1 MKYLRGIFESIV
13 PEFMEELKDFCESNL
28 IYLIDDGFT
37 LEFIDTTEYYRAYK
51 KDFRGISVRLSKY
64 SSGRNN
70 LIGDCKQFSYFN
82 WNDIKDY
89 YIPFLVRVS
98 NEYKIFDKCLISLEY
113 GGAQLVSYD
122 DLVKDRI
129 DLDKS
134 IKSISIKVGDK
145 L

>member
-37 LEFIDTTEYYRAYK
+37 LEFVDTTESSHK
-51 KDFRGISVRLSKY
+51 KDFGGITVRISKY
-64 SSGRNN
+64 SSGRND
-70 LIGDCKQFSYFN
+70 LIGDYKQFSYFN

-89 YIPFLVRVS
+89 YIPFLIRIS

-113 GGAQLVSYD
+113 GGAQLISYN
-122 DLVKDRI
+122 DLLRDRI

>member
-37 LEFIDTTEYYRAYK
+37 LEFVDTTESSHK
-51 KDFRGISVRLSKY
+51 KDFGGITVRISKY
-64 SSGRNN
+64 SSGRND
-70 LIGDCKQFSYFN
+70 LIGDYKQFSYFN

-89 YIPFLVRVS
+89 YIPFLIRIS
-98 NEYKIFDKCLISLEY
+98 NEYKIFDKGLISLEY
-113 GGAQLVSYD
+113 GGANLYSYNT
-122 DLVKDRI
+122 LMKDKLY
-129 DLDKS
+129 LDKS

>member
-1 MKYLRGIFESIV
+1 MKYLRGIFESII

-37 LEFIDTTEYYRAYK
+37 LEFVDTTESSYK
-51 KDFRGISVRLSKY
+51 KDFGITVRISKY
-64 SSGRNN
+64 SSGRND
-70 LIGDCKQFSYFN
+70 LIGDYKQFSYFN

-89 YIPFLVRVS
+89 YIPFLVRIS
-98 NEYKIFDKCLISLEY
+98 NEYKIYDKCLIIFDY
-113 GGAQLVSYD
+113 GGANLYSYNT
-122 DLVKDRI
+122 LMKDKLY
-129 DLDKS
+129 LDKS

>member
-13 PEFMEELKDFCESNL
+13 PGFMEELKDFCESNL

-37 LEFIDTTEYYRAYK
+37 LEFVDTSEYYRAYK
-51 KDFRGISVRLSKY
+51 KDFRGINVRISKY
-64 SSGRNN
+64 SSDGH
-70 LIGDCKQFSYFN
+70 LIGYFN

-89 YIPFLVRVS
+89 YIPFLVRIS
-98 NEYKIFDKCLISLEY
+98 NEYKIYDKCLISLEY
-113 GGAQLVSYD
+113 GRAQLISYD
-122 DLVKDRI
+122 DLLRDRI

>member
-37 LEFIDTTEYYRAYK
+37 LEFVDTTESSHK
-51 KDFRGISVRLSKY
+51 KDFGGITVRISKY

-70 LIGDCKQFSYFN
+70 LIGDYKQFSYFN
-82 WNDIKDY
+82 WDDIKDY
-89 YIPFLVRVS
+89 YIPFLIRIN

-113 GGAQLVSYD
+113 GGAQLISYD
-122 DLVKDRI
+122 DLLRDRI

>member
-37 LEFIDTTEYYRAYK
+37 LEFVDTTESSHK
-51 KDFRGISVRLSKY
+51 KDFGGITVRISKY
-64 SSGRNN
+64 SSGRND
-70 LIGDCKQFSYFN
+70 LIGDYKQFSYFN

-89 YIPFLVRVS
+89 YIPFLIRIS

-113 GGAQLVSYD
+113 GGAQLISYN
-122 DLVKDRI
+122 DLLRDRI

-134 IKSISIKVGDK
+134 IKSISIKVADK

>member
-37 LEFIDTTEYYRAYK
+37 LEFVDTTESSQK
-51 KDFRGISVRLSKY
+51 KDFGITVRLRKY

-70 LIGDCKQFSYFN
+70 LIGDYKYFSYFN

-89 YIPFLVRVS
+89 YIPFLIRIS

-113 GGAQLVSYD
+113 GGAQLISYD
-122 DLVKDRI
+122 DLLRDRI

-134 IKSISIKVGDK
+134 IKSISRKVGDK